1 MDFDCRTV
9 MSSCWSQKTAP
20 EPADAL
26 TVKTVYG
33 IPHNLSINKVNNIGL
48 TRVSFKNRSTYYT
61 YFKWD
66 GSQAVFILSRY
77 VYGTFSIGSLV
88 SIEDNLL
95 TLYGPGLYKYQATV
109 SQQFPNGA
117 TGDQFGGQT
126 DWLQID
132 PAPYKLFLPA
142 ILKP

>member
-1 MDFDCRTV
+1 MRLFARVLIHAMLSTLN
-9 MSSCWSQKTAP
+9 SS
-20 EPADAL
+20 
-26 TVKTVYG
+26 
-33 IPHNLSINKVNNIGL
+33 PHNLNIIKVNNIGL
-48 TRVSFKNRSTYYT
+48 TRVSFENRSTYYT
-61 YFKWD
+61 YFKLDLFKWD
-66 GSQAVFILSRY
+66 GSQAVFKLSRY
-77 VYGTFSIGSLV
+77 VYGTFSIGCIV

-117 TGDQFGGQT
+117 FGDQFGGQT

-132 PAPYKLFLPA
+132 PAPYKLFLPV